1 MAASYLQRQVKT
13 RRWLFI
19 SCRIHIKEEFL
30 HEACHESWSILLL
43 ACPFQSEWVSSGVG
57 EVIAPSQ
64 ANGRLRVQ
72 NMQDNEG
79 KKSQKTLC
87 ESSSPLAQES
97 SSSNLNHPSFYPPDT
112 DPLFPYTIVFFL
124 LQSLYRELFFF
135 TFWWRGSFLHSLL
148 PG

>member
-30 HEACHESWSILLL
+30 YEACHESSSILLL
-43 ACPFQSEWVSSGVG
+43 ACPFQSEGVSSGVG

-64 ANGRLRVQ
+64 ANGRQ
-72 NMQDNEG
+72 EFKTCKTMKG
-79 KKSQKTLC
+79 KRAKRLC

-135 TFWWRGSFLHSLL
+135 TF
-148 PG
+148 